1 MSVQSSA
8 LKGRNDLGGIHSF
21 HDASQDVASPGTGIH
36 FTPALAS
43 TREELLAENDSLR
56 LQLEKLQEK
65 HRQAQRMEAIG
76 QLAGGI
82 AHDFNNVLTIITGYS
97 HMLLQSRLDEDARE
111 LLREIQEAGLRA
123 SALTTQLLAYSR
135 KQELDPLSL
144 DLNCIVIETERMLR
158 RVIGADVSLELSL
171 QPSLSLIKGDPS
183 QMEQVLMNL
192 ALNARDAMP
201 RGGTITI
208 ATSNVFLDQAFALAH
223 PHVVPGPYICLAVT
237 DTGHGM
243 TPAIQRR
250 IFEPFFTTKGE
261 GKGTGLGLAT
271 VHGIVT
277 QSRGYIEVVSEPD
290 RGTSFRIYLPA
301 LDKSKET
308 SAGPS
313 AQGYKKTGLKP
324 ISHKTP

>member
-1 MSVQSSA
+1 MSLQQSA
-8 LKGRNDLGGIHSF
+8 LKARSDLGGIHSF
-21 HDASQDVASPGTGIH
+21 HEASQDVASPGAGIH
-36 FTPALAS
+36 FTPASTS
-43 TREELLAENDSLR
+43 TREELLAENQSLR
-56 LQLEKLQEK
+56 LQLEKLEEK
-65 HRQAQRMEAIG
+65 YRQAQRMEAIG

-135 KQELDPLSL
+135 KQVLDPLSI

-158 RVIGADVSLELSL
+158 RLIGADVNLELSL
-171 QPSLSLIKGDPS
+171 QPSLSFIKGDPS

-208 ATSNVFLDQAFALAH
+208 ATSNIFLDQEFARVH
-223 PHVVPGPYICLAVT
+223 PRVVPGRYICLAVT

-243 TPAIQRR
+243 TPAIQRQ

-271 VHGIVT
+271 VHSIVT
-277 QSRGYIEVVSEPD
+277 QARGYIEVVSEPD
-290 RGTSFRIYLPA
+290 RGTSFRVYLPA
-301 LDKSKET
+301 LDKP
-308 SAGPS
+308 AGR
-313 AQGYKKTGLKP
+313 
-324 ISHKTP
+324 